1 MQSKSTPFIAIVFTI
16 FVLVGCGGG
25 GGSSS
30 SSSSG
35 STTTIPS
42 SVQLNS
48 RVIDLSNYKNTFAD
62 TTKVDGT
69 VVSNLPLFDRLV
81 RGFANINFFSR
92 AIANSLQECNDNTKP
107 VGITKGSSED
117 SYKVLQLT
125 SKAED
130 KPCFTSSQEV
140 GTYIAVQAKN
150 LYQGEKQCDIALIP
164 KAGGKIHCLQL
175 GIPAEIITKSGRPN
189 LRFNQAFAGIASL
202 KSLGGKITQNGKYF
216 FIAFNDDASK
226 STGYD
231 GVYRIDLS
239 GAEPVG
245 LLAYLKESNNPR
257 TLSFDGYQQLENGD
271 MIVTHRVNAGT
282 LETQRYY
289 TYYVGVT
296 PPFPGVNNQQIVLI
310 NSAITYGYDEVNSP
324 LFKWAKDNLAVNGQ
338 PITNGGSQN
347 IIFSGSQTSSIKT
360 FYIVANVNRYQTFS
374 GDYFNS
380 LLIKGTVSGGS
391 ITFEDYGPTRISFF
405 GTAGISDDLSKI
417 YWIKDWPGDSSRGS
431 LVTREVRRLVNSSD
445 RTYIPDAEVAT
456 NISLPAGFN
465 PTLVYETKNKVF
477 VSAVQSDFYDT
488 NGLMNLKLYA
498 IDKVSGGVNW
508 VNRATSFSE
517 VSLAGFTGNGY
528 RVTSIIPSL
537 VADKLFFRIT
547 QLSNGGE
554 YSLDVSGAGFE
565 SVSLGT
571 KGAIS
576 SSHAVIAGK

>member
-1 MQSKSTPFIAIVFTI
+1 MQTKSSLFITVVFTI
-16 FVLVGCGGG
+16 FALAGCGGG
-25 GGSSS
+25 GGGSN
-30 SSSSG
+30 SSSG
-35 STTTIPS
+35 STATSSS
-42 SVQLNS
+42 SVQVNS
-48 RVIDLSNYKNTFAD
+48 TAIDLSNYKNTFAD

-69 VVSNLPLFDRLV
+69 VVSNLPLFDRLA
-81 RGFANINFFSR
+81 RGFASINFFSR
-92 AIANSLQECNDNTKP
+92 AVADSLQECNDNIKP
-107 VGITKGSSED
+107 VGITKGSSVD

-140 GTYIAVQAKN
+140 GAYIAVQAKN
-150 LYQGEKQCDIALIP
+150 LYQGEKQCDVALIP

-175 GIPAEIITKSGRPN
+175 GIPAEIITKSGKPN

-216 FIAFNDDASK
+216 FIAFNDDYSK

-245 LLAYLKESNNPR
+245 LLAYLKEFDKPKA
-257 TLSFDGYQQLENGD
+257 LSFDGYQQLENGD

-282 LETQRYY
+282 LESQRYS
-289 TYYVGVT
+289 TYYIGVA
-296 PPFPGVNNQQIVLI
+296 PSFPGVNNQQIALI
-310 NSAITYGYDEVNSP
+310 NSAITYGYDDVNSP
-324 LFKWAKDNLAVNGQ
+324 LFKWAKDNLAINGEA
-338 PITNGGSQN
+338 ITNGSSQN

-360 FYIVANVNRYQTFS
+360 FYIVAKVNRHQNFS
-374 GDYFNS
+374 GEYFNS
-380 LLIKGTVSGGS
+380 LLIKGTLSGSS
-391 ITFEDYGPTRISFF
+391 ITFEDYGPTSISFF

-417 YWIKDWPGDSSRGS
+417 YWIKDWPGDPNRGS
-431 LVTREVRRLVNSSD
+431 LVTRAVQRLVSSD
-445 RTYIPDAEVAT
+445 PAYIPDVEVAT
-456 NISLPAGFN
+456 NISLPSGFN

-488 NGLMNLKLYA
+488 NGLMNLKLFTV
-498 IDKVSGGVNW
+498 DKVSGGDNW
-508 VNRATSFSE
+508 TNRPTSFVE
-517 VSLAGFTGNGY
+517 VPLTGFTGNGY

-547 QLSNGGE
+547 QLSNSGE
-554 YSLDVSGAGFE
+554 YSLDVSGSGYE